1 MMGRA
6 SPWDSIMRARLT
18 LESGGEP
25 AEYDLDPVTPITL
38 GRSRENTV
46 VLLDE
51 LASRRHA
58 CVYCEQGRW
67 FVRDLDSLN
76 GTYLDGERL
85 TAPAPLA
92 DGARLRIGDVVFRA
106 RLPRP
111 EAGPN
116 GAAPTAAIEAPAPPP
131 AEEEEGSSATIM
143 LADELTSLC
152 RFMTKAVGDSD
163 PRELLRRALRVVI
176 RQTKASLAGYMAL
189 DVSDPLPKVVLPDD
203 ARVDAHLS
211 RQLTQRVQQQGRAVW
226 LGTDLANTRPTDS
239 LMPFTD
245 AMCLPVRAAGPPF
258 GALHVYRTGSFF
270 TERDVRFSEA
280 VVGYLGNNLQ
290 TLRAR
295 RTLEFENSR
304 LRSHLPAA
312 DELVGDSPALRELRE
327 RVRRAA
333 AQSATVLIQG
343 ESGVGKEL
351 VATALHRQSRR
362 ADGPMVPVN
371 CAAIQQSMLEAEL
384 FGYRKGAFTGADRDY
399 PGLFQMADEGTL
411 FLDEVGEL
419 SADCQAKLLRVIE
432 GKSFRPLGTTKEVK
446 TDVRVLAATN
456 RDLAK
461 EVKAGRFRDD
471 LYFRLNVITIRVPPL
486 REHLQDIPA
495 LVEHFLRKLSVECRR
510 PLKLTAAALQKLRG
524 YHWPGNVRQLGA
536 VLQSA
541 AAMTDS
547 EQIDAQA
554 LLLPDDSGSG
564 LHLPL
569 NLESLEKWAIGE
581 ALKRSG
587 GNKTQ
592 AAKMLGVVRDTL
604 SNKLEKYGLTVKE

>member
-1 MMGRA
+1 
-6 SPWDSIMRARLT
+6 MRARLT

-25 AEYDLDPVTPITL
+25 AEYPLDPVVPVTL
-38 GRSRENTV
+38 GRSRENTI

-58 CVYCEQGRW
+58 CVYFDHGRW

-76 GTYLDGERL
+76 GTYLDDERL
-85 TAPAPLA
+85 AAAAPLN
-92 DGARLRIGDVVFRA
+92 DGARLRIGDVAFRA
-106 RLPRP
+106 HLPRP
-111 EAGPN
+111 DAVPDEPADQTL
-116 GAAPTAAIEAPAPPP
+116 PTTVVP
-131 AEEEEGSSATIM
+131 AEEPQEDSSGT
-143 LADELTSLC
+143 LLLSDDLTALC
-152 RFMTKAVGDSD
+152 RFMSKAVGESD
-163 PRELLRRALRVVI
+163 PRDLIRRGLKVVL
-176 RQTKASLAGYMAL
+176 RQTKATLAGYLAL
-189 DVSDPLPKVVLPDD
+189 DASDPLPKVVLPDE
-203 ARVDAHLS
+203 AQVDVHLS
-211 RQLTQRVQQQGRAVW
+211 RQLTHRVRQEGKTVW
-226 LGTDLANTRPTDS
+226 LGTDLAHTRPTES

-245 AMCLPVRAAGPPF
+245 AICVPVRASGPPF
-258 GALHVYRTGSFF
+258 GALHVYRAGSFF
-270 TERDVRFSEA
+270 TERDVRFCEA
-280 VVGYLGNNLQ
+280 VIGYLGNSLL

-304 LRSHLPAA
+304 LRSHIPVA
-312 DELVGDSPALRELRE
+312 DELIGGGPALGELRE

-333 AQSATVLIQG
+333 PQSATVLIQG
-343 ESGVGKEL
+343 ESGVGKEP

-419 SADCQAKLLRVIE
+419 SAECQAKLLRVIE

-456 RDLAK
+456 RNLAN
-461 EVKAGRFRDD
+461 EVKAGRFRQD
-471 LYFRLNVITIRVPPL
+471 LFFRLNVITIRVPPL
-486 REHLQDIPA
+486 REHMEDIPA
-495 LVEHFLRKLSVECRR
+495 LVEYFLRKLSVECRR
-510 PLKLTAAALQKLRG
+510 TLTITTAALEKLQAF
-524 YHWPGNVRQLGA
+524 HWPGNVRQLMA

-541 AAMTDS
+541 VAMSDCDDL
-547 EQIDAQA
+547 DASA
-554 LLLPDDSGSG
+554 IVLPDDTGGSG
-564 LHLPL
+564 QHLPL

-581 ALKRSG
+581 ALKRTA

-592 AAKMLGVVRDTL
+592 AAKLLGVVRDTL
-604 SNKLEKYGLTVKE
+604 SHKMEKYRLSAKE